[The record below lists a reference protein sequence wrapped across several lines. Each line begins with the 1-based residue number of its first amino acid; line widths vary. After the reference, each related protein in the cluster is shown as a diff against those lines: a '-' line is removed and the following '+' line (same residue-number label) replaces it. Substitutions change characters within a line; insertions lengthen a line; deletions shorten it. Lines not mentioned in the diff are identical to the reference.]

1 MPAGTDRAQR
11 VRRSRPAGGNGSPFE
26 GCGPCCVASHSIYS
40 ISEGDAT
47 PVSAGAVWLD
57 EEVETREEGIERL
70 QDLIVANVDAAR
82 PAIRRLLGLPP
93 LERAPLP
100 EGAER

>member
-1 MPAGTDRAQR
+1 M
-11 VRRSRPAGGNGSPFE
+11 
-26 GCGPCCVASHSIYS
+26 
-40 ISEGDAT
+40 
-47 PVSAGAVWLD
+47 
-57 EEVETREEGIERL
+57 ETREEGIERL